1 VSDDPRVLSIAK
13 TLAPSL
19 WDGSPAFL
27 GREDWLLEDRE
38 RWLKVSRRII
48 DQVREPLVTHES
60 VYVYAMQRILCL
72 ATAHKSDEDAARL
85 RTAMAE
91 IAQFIHHALA
101 ELDRL
106 TLENRR

>member
-1 VSDDPRVLSIAK
+1 M
-13 TLAPSL
+13 
-19 WDGSPAFL
+19 
-27 GREDWLLEDRE
+27 
-38 RWLKVSRRII
+38 
-48 DQVREPLVTHES
+48 THES